1 MSGLAR
7 TAAAPFFGAAF
18 RETLPCSDS
27 SQRKGSA
34 KTKASVAS
42 VSGPPAVTELS
53 GVILAVNSLRFH
65 GVIAYLLHTCPDIP
79 ICLEVRPGGLAQNC
93 QRAMRQG
100 FARNRS
106 ARPRLTVR

>member
-7 TAAAPFFGAAF
+7 TAAAPFLGAAF

-53 GVILAVNSLRFH
+53 GVILAVTSLPR
-65 GVIAYLLHTCPDIP
+65 GYRLLVAHMPRHP
-79 ICLEVRPGGLAQNC
+79 NLPRG
-93 QRAMRQG
+93 
-100 FARNRS
+100 S
-106 ARPRLTVR
+106 ARRFGTELPTYDAAGVCTKSVRAAAL